1 MNLRIADCGLQN
13 SNFLG
18 NAGSYTMTEPSQGTA
33 LHNSKSAIR
42 NSQSTDLSR
51 YNKKL
56 ELILRTSARIFAEK
70 SYHSTS
76 MRDISRATGVSLA
89 GLYHYCKSKEEL
101 LFLIQDH
108 CFGRVLERLEERIK
122 TIEDPLEK
130 FRIFVD
136 NHLSF
141 FAANMSEMKV
151 LSHEAESLGGDL
163 HEHVSTRKRQ
173 YTRTAR
179 KILSEVQQTTVGSE
193 SHKPRRNGHLKR
205 NRKPVDI
212 TVATY
217 ALFGMMNWIYN
228 WYDPRGKLSVS
239 QLVDNI
245 TRLFLTGFLS
255 QTSVALA
262 DSGKAEK
269 MSIWRT
275 A

>member
-1 MNLRIADCGLQN
+1 
-13 SNFLG
+13 
-18 NAGSYTMTEPSQGTA
+18 MTVTVKG
-33 LHNSKSAIR
+33 
-42 NSQSTDLSR
+42 DLTR
-51 YNKKL
+51 YDQKL
-56 ELILRTSARIFAEK
+56 ELILRVSARIFAEK

-108 CFGRVLERLEERIK
+108 CFGRVLERFEERIAG
-122 TIEDPLEK
+122 IEDPLEK
-130 FRIFVD
+130 LRIFIN

-141 FAANMSEMKV
+141 FAANMAEMKV
-151 LSHEAESLGGDL
+151 LSHEAESLAGDL

-179 KILSEVQQTTVGSE
+179 KILSALQQASMN
-193 SHKPRRNGHLKR
+193 SARAPHRNGHPRKA
-205 NRKPVDI
+205 KPVDL

-245 TRLFLTGFLS
+245 TRLFLNGFL
-255 QTSVALA
+255 LHA
-262 DSGKAEK
+262 DDLMAFANSDTAE
-269 MSIWRT
+269 MVNIWRT
-275 A
+275 T

>member
-1 MNLRIADCGLQN
+1 MN
-13 SNFLG
+13 
-18 NAGSYTMTEPSQGTA
+18 
-33 LHNSKSAIR
+33 
-42 NSQSTDLSR
+42 QSSRHDL
-51 YNKKL
+51 KL

-108 CFGRVLERLEERIK
+108 CFGRVLERVEERIRGVG
-122 TIEDPLEK
+122 DPFEK
-130 FRIFVD
+130 LRIFID

-141 FAANMSEMKV
+141 FAANMAEMKV
-151 LSHEAESLGGDL
+151 LSHEAESLAGDL
-163 HEHVSTRKRQ
+163 HTKVSTRKEK
-173 YTRTAR
+173 YAKLAR
-179 KILSEVQQTTVGSE
+179 RILRDIQE
-193 SHKPRRNGHLKR
+193 SQPANARIDL
-205 NRKPVDI
+205 

-228 WYDPRGKLSVS
+228 WYDPSGKLSVN

-245 TRLFLTGFLS
+245 TNLLLHGFLAS
-255 QTSVALA
+255 EVEPFALTKSRTSGNVNV
-262 DSGKAEK
+262 
-269 MSIWRT
+269 WRT